1 MGIKIRK
8 IKEMAFLLSYCKISP
23 GTSIARQ
30 KGVMCPTLL
39 QELEKPKSLKP
50 LFLKEAF
57 IFMEETT
64 WDV

>member
-1 MGIKIRK
+1 
-8 IKEMAFLLSYCKISP
+8 MAFLLSYCKISP

-64 WDV
+64 WDL